1 VADAPTEL
9 ADRLYAVPPRRF
21 VAERDAAVAAARAG
35 GDAAAAAALSRLRRP
50 TVAAWLVNLLALRRP
65 DLVTEL
71 TDLAVALRVAQQR
84 LHGADLRELATRR
97 RAVVARMVAAA
108 RSLAVE
114 TEPELDGAKL
124 PLAEVETTLAA
135 ALADPAVAARV
146 RAGRLLRPVTHAGFG
161 EPAGASLRLVPGG
174 AGGGAAGPAAQ
185 APPADQPAA
194 QAREAQAREVQARE
208 AERRAAEAALAD
220 AEAAL
225 AGVAGAKR
233 EAKRALTEI
242 ETALAGLE
250 ARLTEQRAARVGATR
265 RLAQVEAAELAARRA
280 VVTARR
286 RVATAGAP

>member
-1 VADAPTEL
+1 MADAPTEL

-71 TDLAVALRVAQQR
+71 TDLAAALRVAQQR

-108 RSLAVE
+108 RSLAVD

-185 APPADQPAA
+185 APPADQPA
-194 QAREAQAREVQARE
+194 AQAREVQARE

>member
-97 RAVVARMVAAA
+97 RAVVARMAAAA

-185 APPADQPAA
+185 APPADQPA
-194 QAREAQAREVQARE
+194 AQAREVQARE